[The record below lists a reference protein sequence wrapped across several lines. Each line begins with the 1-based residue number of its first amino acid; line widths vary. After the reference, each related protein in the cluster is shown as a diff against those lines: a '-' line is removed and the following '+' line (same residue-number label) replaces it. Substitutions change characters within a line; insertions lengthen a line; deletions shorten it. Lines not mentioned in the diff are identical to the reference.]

1 MRALSKQITSDDRYP
16 VWVFPIGS
24 TYWGIGCEVN
34 LNMGGNTL
42 ERP

>member
-1 MRALSKQITSDDRYP
+1 MRALSKQFTSDDRYP
-16 VWVFPIGS
+16 RLSLP
-24 TYWGIGCEVN
+24 YWEHLFEAN